1 VNPLTLIWN
10 FLARTYHRL
19 ASPREFYRI
28 SCFVTPIFG
37 FLFLILCSIGAYYG
51 LFVAPAD
58 YQQGE
63 TVRIMYIHV
72 PAAWL
77 AMQTYIFMAIT
88 SFGILVWRHPVADV
102 AAKSAAPIG
111 AAFTFLALF
120 TGAVWGKPMW
130 GTWWVWDARLTSVL
144 ILFLM
149 YIGLIMLRGLIQSAS
164 RGAIVTSVLTLAG
177 IVIIPVIKF
186 SVEWWNTLHQPASVF
201 RSEGSAIHPSML
213 WPLLIMALAYTSLF
227 VLILLMRMKNEIRQR
242 RIDRLER
249 QLAFR
254 G

>member
-1 VNPLTLIWN
+1 
-10 FLARTYHRL
+10 
-19 ASPREFYRI
+19 
-28 SCFVTPIFG
+28 
-37 FLFLILCSIGAYYG
+37 
-51 LFVAPAD
+51 
-58 YQQGE
+58 
-63 TVRIMYIHV
+63 
-72 PAAWL
+72 
-77 AMQTYIFMAIT
+77 MAIT

-130 GTWWVWDARLTSVL
+130 GAWWVWDARLTSVL

>member
-1 VNPLTLIWN
+1 
-10 FLARTYHRL
+10 
-19 ASPREFYRI
+19 
-28 SCFVTPIFG
+28 
-37 FLFLILCSIGAYYG
+37 
-51 LFVAPAD
+51 
-58 YQQGE
+58 
-63 TVRIMYIHV
+63 
-72 PAAWL
+72 
-77 AMQTYIFMAIT
+77 MQTYIFMAIT

-242 RIDRLER
+242 RIVRLER

>member
-1 VNPLTLIWN
+1 
-10 FLARTYHRL
+10 
-19 ASPREFYRI
+19 
-28 SCFVTPIFG
+28 
-37 FLFLILCSIGAYYG
+37 
-51 LFVAPAD
+51 
-58 YQQGE
+58 
-63 TVRIMYIHV
+63 
-72 PAAWL
+72 
-77 AMQTYIFMAIT
+77 MAIT

-102 AAKSAAPIG
+102 AARSAAPIG

>member
-1 VNPLTLIWN
+1 
-10 FLARTYHRL
+10 
-19 ASPREFYRI
+19 
-28 SCFVTPIFG
+28 
-37 FLFLILCSIGAYYG
+37 
-51 LFVAPAD
+51 
-58 YQQGE
+58 
-63 TVRIMYIHV
+63 
-72 PAAWL
+72 
-77 AMQTYIFMAIT
+77 MQTYIFMAIT

>member
-1 VNPLTLIWN
+1 MNDKTQKNIGNWLNRQGNPMR
-10 FLARTYHRL
+10 FLKFADKLLPWVVIITCALFGIALYL
-19 ASPREFYRI
+19 SFFAS
-28 SCFVTPIFG
+28 
-37 FLFLILCSIGAYYG
+37 
-51 LFVAPAD
+51 PAD

>member
-1 VNPLTLIWN
+1 MNDKTQKNIGNWLNRQGNPMRFLN
-10 FLARTYHRL
+10 FADKLLPWVVIITCALFGIGLYL
-19 ASPREFYRI
+19 SFFAS
-28 SCFVTPIFG
+28 
-37 FLFLILCSIGAYYG
+37 
-51 LFVAPAD
+51 PAD

>member
-1 VNPLTLIWN
+1 
-10 FLARTYHRL
+10 
-19 ASPREFYRI
+19 
-28 SCFVTPIFG
+28 
-37 FLFLILCSIGAYYG
+37 
-51 LFVAPAD
+51 
-58 YQQGE
+58 
-63 TVRIMYIHV
+63 
-72 PAAWL
+72 
-77 AMQTYIFMAIT
+77 
-88 SFGILVWRHPVADV
+88 
-102 AAKSAAPIG
+102 
-111 AAFTFLALF
+111 
-120 TGAVWGKPMW
+120 
-130 GTWWVWDARLTSVL
+130 
-144 ILFLM
+144 
-149 YIGLIMLRGLIQSAS
+149 MLRGLIQSAS